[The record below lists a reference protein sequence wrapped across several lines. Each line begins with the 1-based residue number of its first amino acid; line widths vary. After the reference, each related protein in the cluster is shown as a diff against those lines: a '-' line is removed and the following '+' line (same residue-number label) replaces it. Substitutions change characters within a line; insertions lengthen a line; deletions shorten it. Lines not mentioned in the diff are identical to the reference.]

1 MKKWSRDPP
10 PGHRGACYQRS
21 PTTPDVA
28 AKKISMD
35 LAFSAREL
43 GTHKISERGAYWF
56 KRNTPLFPFPASL
69 IA

>member
-1 MKKWSRDPP
+1 VRKKWSTT
-10 PGHRGACYQRS
+10 HRQVIGVACCQRS
-21 PTTPDVA
+21 PATPDVA
-28 AKKISMD
+28 AKKISME

-56 KRNTPLFPFPASL
+56 KRNTLFPFPASL

>member
-1 MKKWSRDPP
+1 VVPDPRSP
-10 PGHRGACYQRS
+10 PGCLAAS
-21 PTTPDVA
+21 AATATPDVA
-28 AKKISMD
+28 AKKISME

-43 GTHKISERGAYWF
+43 GIHKISERGAYWF